1 MQHCSTSNN
10 SLSLSTVTS
19 RLASAMTKRGNHRK
33 SAFFH
38 THQPCST
45 SLALSQTTAQATTN
59 INTHVHVSWPASS
72 AAYRTQAP

>member
-10 SLSLSTVTS
+10 NLSLSTVTS
-19 RLASAMTKRGNHRK
+19 RLASGSAMTKRGNHRK

-45 SLALSQTTAQATTN
+45 SLALSQTNCTTN
-59 INTHVHVSWPASS
+59 VNTHVSWPASS